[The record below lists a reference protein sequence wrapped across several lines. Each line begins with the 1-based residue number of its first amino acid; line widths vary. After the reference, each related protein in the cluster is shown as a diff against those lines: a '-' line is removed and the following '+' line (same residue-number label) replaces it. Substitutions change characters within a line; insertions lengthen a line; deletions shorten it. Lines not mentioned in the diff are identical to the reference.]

1 MNSEE
6 LLELIGTVQLATI
19 EANSRKHTTDT
30 PGLLNPLTAYHCE
43 AAKKKQF
50 EAEKALLENIPS
62 IEYYIRENQ
71 RMKEAL
77 QKIADLCESV
87 WEIGDGQFYDLIL
100 EYAEEG
106 LGKL

>member
-1 MNSEE
+1 MNPFESLQVPRCALCGKEIRE
-6 LLELIGTVQLATI
+6 LSIISSSKYNGYICHECLEHELIDDTI
-19 EANSRKHTTDT
+19 ET
-30 PGLLNPLTAYHCE
+30 
-43 AAKKKQF
+43 
-50 EAEKALLENIPS
+50 
-62 IEYYIRENQ
+62 Q

-106 LGKL
+106 LGKLEGDTE